1 MASPYREYLDA
12 KSQRQELTVGPFSDQ
27 KKGSVTPIDK
37 KTPQQKQEKSLE
49 ARGRIQ
55 AAMERALMAC
65 ARGEVPLP
73 PEMAADLAFAMRDV
87 VGGVANELFTPI
99 AGGTGG
105 GGRTPN
111 EKSCIEDA
119 VRYRRAVGKGW
130 INDRHPII
138 TILDAF
144 GGDNPMSGGVSRR
157 TVQSWMREE
166 EFKAIKATK
175 SIVNNL
181 FGFLNF
187 SGRHYQ
193 QNYTKKARSE
203 G

>member
-1 MASPYREYLDA
+1 
-12 KSQRQELTVGPFSDQ
+12 
-27 KKGSVTPIDK
+27 
-37 KTPQQKQEKSLE
+37 
-49 ARGRIQ
+49 
-55 AAMERALMAC
+55 
-65 ARGEVPLP
+65 
-73 PEMAADLAFAMRDV
+73 MAAELAFAMRDV
-87 VGGVANELFTPI
+87 VGGVVNELFTPI
-99 AGGTGG
+99 AGGTGK
-105 GGRTPN
+105 GGRTPT

-144 GGDNPMSGGVSRR
+144 GGDNPMSGGVARR

-166 EFKAIKATK
+166 EFKAIKVTK
-175 SIVNNL
+175 STVNNL
-181 FGFLNF
+181 CAFLNF

-193 QNYTKKARSE
+193 QNFTKKARSE